1 VTYRL
6 IFVCEANVCRS
17 PLMEIV
23 MRAQPGMSD
32 WRISSAGT
40 RVGPGGLE
48 ICQVSASIADAESG
62 NTAKQKRA
70 HRSQAL
76 DADALRSADLI
87 LTASRA
93 ERSAVAALVPEVRS
107 RMFTLREAVHL
118 GAEPVQERELELLA
132 QLGSDADDLR
142 GVRRYA
148 RALHARRGFVTLPA
162 VRRTLFGARRRNPYD
177 IADAHHGS
185 DREHEAMLR
194 ATVQDVKHVHG
205 QLDRFLEGALSSV
218 EAAPRTPAERAES
231 PSNERPGAAANTATK
246 TTSTAKS
253 KSTARSTARSTAKAK
268 TA

>member
-1 VTYRL
+1 MTYRL

-62 NTAKQKRA
+62 NTTKQKRA

-118 GAEPVQERELELLA
+118 GAEPVQERELELELLA

-205 QLDRFLEGALSSV
+205 QLDRFLDGALSSV

-231 PSNERPGAAANTATK
+231 PSNERPGAAANTATT
-246 TTSTAKS
+246 TTSTAK
-253 KSTARSTARSTAKAK
+253 STARSTAKAK

>member
-1 VTYRL
+1 MTDRL

-70 HRSQAL
+70 HRSEAL
-76 DADALRSADLI
+76 DADTLRSADLI

-118 GAEPVQERELELLA
+118 GAEPVPERELELLA
-132 QLGSDADDLR
+132 QFRSDAEDLR

-148 RALHARRGFVTLPA
+148 QALHARRGFVTLPA

-194 ATVQDVKHVHG
+194 ATVQDVKHFHG
-205 QLDRFLEGALSSV
+205 QLDRFLDGALSST
-218 EAAPRTPAERAES
+218 EAAPQTPAETAES
-231 PSNERPGAAANTATK
+231 TSNERPGTASNTAMKTK
-246 TTSTAKS
+246 AK
-253 KSTARSTARSTAKAK
+253 AKAK